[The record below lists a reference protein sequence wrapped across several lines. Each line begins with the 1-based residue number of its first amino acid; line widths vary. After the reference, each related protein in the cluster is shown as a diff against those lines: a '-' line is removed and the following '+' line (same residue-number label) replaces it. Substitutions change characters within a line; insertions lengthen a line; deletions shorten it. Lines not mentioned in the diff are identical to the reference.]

1 MMLYKSK
8 FIGGKAIGFRVTYAL
23 DSRPNNAKINSTQAE
38 AHERSPKPVAAIPVA
53 IVHDVYGPPWSSQA
67 LQNGKGQ
74 AEEGA
79 GSNDGVKIPRLAE
92 HRPSPA
98 AMTPSLHETR
108 KGKG

>member
-79 GSNDGVKIPRLAE
+79 ASNGGGQNPR
-92 HRPSPA
+92 PA
-98 AMTPSLHETR
+98 ANRPTPAAFIASLHQ
-108 KGKG
+108 

>member
-74 AEEGA
+74 AEEGPVRT
-79 GSNDGVKIPRLAE
+79 DGVKITRTAAPRTSSAS
-92 HRPSPA
+92 RA
-98 AMTPSLHETR
+98 
-108 KGKG
+108 

>member
-38 AHERSPKPVAAIPVA
+38 AHERSPEPIAAVPVA
-53 IVHDVYGPPWSSQA
+53 IVHDVYGPPRSSQA

-74 AEEGA
+74 AEEGPVTTEGVENPRHTVARPNA
-79 GSNDGVKIPRLAE
+79 GAF
-92 HRPSPA
+92 A
-98 AMTPSLHETR
+98 
-108 KGKG
+108 